1 MSTRNQMKQILL
13 FFNPRSRA
21 LMRFNR
27 FICIKT
33 VIGSLY
39 PLAFLA
45 QENLTTHGDPLLSN
59 CFINFAIKMQEI
71 ADDFVMSND
80 NFSSNSMIT

>member
-1 MSTRNQMKQILL
+1 
-13 FFNPRSRA
+13 
-21 LMRFNR
+21 MRFNR

-59 CFINFAIKMQEI
+59 CFINFAIKMQEM
-71 ADDFVMSND
+71 ADNFVMSND
-80 NFSSNSMIT
+80 NISSNSMII

>member
-1 MSTRNQMKQILL
+1 
-13 FFNPRSRA
+13 
-21 LMRFNR
+21 MRFNR

-33 VIGSLY
+33 VKGSLY

-45 QENLTTHGDPLLSN
+45 QENLTTHGVPLLSN

-71 ADDFVMSND
+71 ADNFVMSNN

>member
-1 MSTRNQMKQILL
+1 
-13 FFNPRSRA
+13 
-21 LMRFNR
+21 MRFNR

-59 CFINFAIKMQEI
+59 CFINFAIKMQEM
-71 ADDFVMSND
+71 ADNFVMSND
-80 NFSSNSMIT
+80 NNSLSSMITLYIKKCLQCKLKAAGRTLT

>member
-1 MSTRNQMKQILL
+1 
-13 FFNPRSRA
+13 
-21 LMRFNR
+21 MRFNR

-39 PLAFLA
+39 PLAFSA

-59 CFINFAIKMQEI
+59 CFINFATKMQEI
-71 ADDFVMSND
+71 ADNFVMSND
-80 NFSSNSMIT
+80 NFSSNSMII